1 MSTTERLQR
10 AIALI
15 DQYNTEV
22 EPDDRID
29 KDQFQKKLKKI
40 GGTTEELL
48 AELKWEDLQVCG
60 LPTLLARKVAS
71 IFRSPLTD
79 QADARYVPEKAANRM
94 PPLYLIQSYDPS
106 DPTTPVAKRL
116 REISLGKKFIV
127 FNTDSTVNVEHSLRL
142 LNEIRKGYEAR
153 ESVDIDGRIGVPVFA
168 VGEST
173 GEFVDEN
180 PLYAGRPLR
189 PDGTCD
195 QMNRSW
201 EGVPAVIRQLLHFA
215 VYGAHE
221 LQAFDIQRAHDL
233 LDLALQPDAEK
244 KIRTRFRKAS
254 AMWDEKNEAGQLP
267 TLKVKIGVRT
277 TSNRSNNPFTINR
290 VY

>member
-1 MSTTERLQR
+1 MPTTERLLR
-10 AIALI
+10 ALALI
-15 DQYNTEV
+15 DQYNAEV
-22 EPDDRID
+22 ESDDRID

-60 LPTLLARKVAS
+60 LPTLLARKVAT
-71 IFRSPLTD
+71 IFRSPTVESSD
-79 QADARYVPEKAANRM
+79 SKHVSEKTANRM

-116 REISLGKKFIV
+116 REISFGKKFLV
-127 FNTDSTVNVEHSLRL
+127 FNLDGTINAEHSLKL
-142 LNEIRKGYEAR
+142 LNELRKGYEAR
-153 ESVDIDGRIGVPVFA
+153 DSVDFDNRIGVPVFA

-173 GEFVDEN
+173 GEFVEEN

-195 QMNRSW
+195 QLNRSW
-201 EGVPAVIRQLLHFA
+201 EGVPAIVRQLLHFA
-215 VYGAHE
+215 VNEAHE
-221 LQAFDIQRAHDL
+221 LNTFDIQRAHDL
-233 LDLALQPDAEK
+233 LDIALQADAEK

-254 AMWDEKNEAGQLP
+254 ALWDEKSAAGQLP
-267 TLKVKIGVRT
+267 TLRVKIGKVVT
-277 TSNRSNNPFTINR
+277 RSNNPFFKNR
-290 VY
+290 VF